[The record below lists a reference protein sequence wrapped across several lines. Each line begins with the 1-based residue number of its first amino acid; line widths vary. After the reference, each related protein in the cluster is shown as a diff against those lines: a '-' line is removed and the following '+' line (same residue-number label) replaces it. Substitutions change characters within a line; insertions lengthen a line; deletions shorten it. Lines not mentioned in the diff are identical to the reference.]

1 MIKALKYLMIYL
13 IDLLYDR
20 GTTLEILVKGK

>member
-13 IDLLYDR
+13 IDLLYNR
-20 GTTLEILVKGK
+20 GTMLEILVKGK